1 MLTLS
6 SLQVV
11 RKHTNRPEKSGFTSY
26 VLTKVLRNTHN
37 IYEAYHHFYR
47 NLLVDVVSVEES
59 QLSNKE
65 LSPPIVDHGIYGLS
79 PEYIVGE
86 NVCELLISTLK
97 DWHDRKKVPYSDMA
111 VITETVTAADSTRK
125 VLEECGI
132 KSEDAVT
139 CLESKYKVKGKPG
152 LCVESY
158 QRFKGLE
165 ARLIIFYIQKG
176 WEPQDVDIYV
186 GFSRSFCH
194 LIVIGTSKIIEELKQ
209 TQVLD

>member
-11 RKHTNRPEKSGFTSY
+11 RKHTKRPEKSGFTSY
-26 VLTKVLRNTHN
+26 VLTKVLRNTSN
-37 IYEAYHHFYR
+37 IYEAYKHFYR
-47 NLLVDVVSVEES
+47 NLLDDVVSVEES

-79 PEYIVGE
+79 PQYIPGE
-86 NVCELLISTLK
+86 NVYSLISTLK
-97 DWHDRKKVPYSDMA
+97 EWYESKAVPYSDMA
-111 VITETVTAADSTRK
+111 VITETATAAANIRK
-125 VLEECGI
+125 VLEEANI

-139 CLESKYKVKGKPG
+139 YLENKYKVKGKPG

-165 ARLIIFYIQKG
+165 ARLIIFFIQKG

-186 GFSRSFCH
+186 TFSRSFCH
-194 LIVIGTSKIIEELKQ
+194 LIVIGTSKIIEELNQ
-209 TQVLD
+209 NQVLD